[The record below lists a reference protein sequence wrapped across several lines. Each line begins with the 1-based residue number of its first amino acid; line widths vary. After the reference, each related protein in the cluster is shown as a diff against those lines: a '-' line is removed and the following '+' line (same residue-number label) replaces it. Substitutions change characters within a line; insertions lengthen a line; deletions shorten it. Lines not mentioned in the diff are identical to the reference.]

1 MKKIENRKFRI
12 SERNLQRWICMI
24 LAVCSAFLLT
34 GSVLERRSLS
44 VEAKVSAL
52 QEDLAGEVLRF
63 HVVANSD
70 SQKDQVVKYQ
80 VRDAVIDQMR
90 QWLGQ
95 GEETTLE
102 ETKAWALEHL
112 REIQETARE
121 VVRDAGETYPVRVK
135 MADLYFPDKRYGDV
149 WFPKGRYEALR
160 IELGDG
166 GGQNWWCVLYP
177 NLCFTDTTCAVVTED
192 GRQELEHVLTEEEFE
207 MVTAATD
214 FQIKTFFFGDLFG
227 KT

>member
-102 ETKAWALEHL
+102 ETKVPFPRRTSSTPWTVRSRIASRRVARLTPSW
-112 REIQETARE
+112 RESSTS
-121 VVRDAGETYPVRVK
+121 
-135 MADLYFPDKRYGDV
+135 
-149 WFPKGRYEALR
+149 
-160 IELGDG
+160 LGSLSPG
-166 GGQNWWCVLYP
+166 FSWP
-177 NLCFTDTTCAVVTED
+177 STTIW
-192 GRQELEHVLTEEEFE
+192 L
-207 MVTAATD
+207 
-214 FQIKTFFFGDLFG
+214 
-227 KT
+227 

>member
-1 MKKIENRKFRI
+1 
-12 SERNLQRWICMI
+12 MI

-70 SQKDQVVKYQ
+70 SQEDQAVKYQ
-80 VRDAVIDQMR
+80 VRDAVIDYMR
-90 QWLGQ
+90 QSLGE
-95 GEETTLE
+95 GSETSLE
-102 ETKAWALEHL
+102 ETKAWALGHL
-112 REIQETARE
+112 QEIRETAQK
-121 VVRDAGETYPVRVK
+121 VVREAGGTYVVRVR
-135 MADLYFPDKRYGDV
+135 MANLYFPDKRYGDV

-177 NLCFTDTTCAVVTED
+177 NLCFTDTTCAVVTEE

-207 MVTAATD
+207 MVTASTD